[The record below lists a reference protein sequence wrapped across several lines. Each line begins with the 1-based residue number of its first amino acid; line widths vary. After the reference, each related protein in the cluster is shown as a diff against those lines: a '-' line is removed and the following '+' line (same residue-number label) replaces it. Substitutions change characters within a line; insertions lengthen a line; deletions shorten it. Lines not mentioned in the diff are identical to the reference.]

1 MRKLDVMRRILVADD
16 DTAMRELI
24 QATLEDPQ
32 FEITLAVNG
41 LEALQK
47 AITQLPDAIILDW
60 EMPKMTGAEVVT
72 QLRLRPETAKIPVLM
87 LTGRGQD
94 GNDGLKLGIT
104 AYLIKP
110 FSPLLLLECLNTALA
125 SSSKSVAAA
134 KAGRRK

>member
-1 MRKLDVMRRILVADD
+1 MRRILVADD
-16 DTAMRELI
+16 DSAMRELI
-24 QATLEDPQ
+24 LATLEDPDY
-32 FEITLAVNG
+32 EITLAVNG

-47 AITQLPDAIILDW
+47 AITQVPDAIILDW

-110 FSPLLLLECLNTALA
+110 FSPLLLLECLNAAL
-125 SSSKSVAAA
+125 SSGKNMSAT

>member
-1 MRKLDVMRRILVADD
+1 MRRILVADD
-16 DTAMRELI
+16 DSAMRELI
-24 QATLEDPQ
+24 LATLEDPQ

-41 LEALQK
+41 HDALQK
-47 AITQLPDAIILDW
+47 AIAQPPDAIILDW

-110 FSPLLLLECLNTALA
+110 FSPLLLLECLNAALA
-125 SSSKSVAAA
+125 SSGKNISATRV
-134 KAGRRK
+134 GRRK